1 VQFYQGKPA
10 PSHDIKR
17 IAVLFEQ
24 KMFTEAGSKVGVSI
38 PVVPSLTCQLRAE
51 DFSFQI
57 CIYLHVTD
65 EVIIW

>member
-1 VQFYQGKPA
+1 VQLYQGKPA

-38 PVVPSLTCQLRAE
+38 LVVPSLTCQLRE

-57 CIYLHVTD
+57 CIYFIVTD
-65 EVIIW
+65 EVINW